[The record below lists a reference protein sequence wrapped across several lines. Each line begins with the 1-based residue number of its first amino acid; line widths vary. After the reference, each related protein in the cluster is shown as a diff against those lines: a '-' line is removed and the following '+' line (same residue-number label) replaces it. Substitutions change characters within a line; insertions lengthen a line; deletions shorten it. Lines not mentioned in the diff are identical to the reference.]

1 MYVKPSNTTPAAVR
15 RAAFLRKQA
24 EQNRA
29 AHAAV
34 VAATVKP
41 KG

>member
-1 MYVKPSNTTPAAVR
+1 MYVKPSNTSPAAKR
-15 RAAFLRKQA
+15 RADYLRKQA
-24 EQNRA
+24 EANRA